1 MRARLQ
7 QKQGK
12 HYKKQILQPR
22 TEDIATASE
31 EATQQ
36 LFEFLNC
43 QKSCWRIRKVRTLD
57 LIKEIYQILFPF
69 MMN

>member
-31 EATQQ
+31 EATHN
-36 LFEFLNC
+36 FLN
-43 QKSCWRIRKVRTLD
+43 
-57 LIKEIYQILFPF
+57 F
-69 MMN
+69 